1 MKSRIL
7 KTVGLIAAM
16 VSCIGMTA
24 FAAPSPAASTVVTA
38 VSSATDTDGN
48 AVNVSISSE
57 IPTEYTQAVADIKT
71 EAELKE
77 VLGSDFNANMTVADV
92 KEVTAPEGAKF
103 PLKITFA
110 MKGVTA
116 SSKVQILHYNAKKAA
131 WEKIDTTVADG
142 TVTGTFGSLSP
153 VAFVVDKT
161 TDKNLHAINAVFCGS
176 ELVRIQDMLPINF
189 GSENSVYIYTDKPE
203 DAQNNFKLLLWE
215 ISSATPFAKP
225 IECYVNK

>member
-16 VSCIGMTA
+16 VSCIGMTV

-38 VSSATDTDGN
+38 VNSATDASGN

-92 KEVTAPEGAKF
+92 KEVTAPEGATF
-103 PLKITFA
+103 PLTITFV

-116 SSKVQILHYNAKKAA
+116 SAKVQILHYTGSE
-131 WEKIDTTVADG
+131 WEKISTTVGEG
-142 TVTGTFGSLSP
+142 TVTGTFNSLSP

-161 TDKNLHAINAVFCGS
+161 TL
-176 ELVRIQDMLPINF
+176 
-189 GSENSVYIYTDKPE
+189 T
-203 DAQNNFKLLLWE
+203 
-215 ISSATPFAKP
+215 SATGTATSPATSATTVSAVAVLGLAAAATAFGLKKKA
-225 IECYVNK
+225 VR

>member
-38 VSSATDTDGN
+38 VSSATDADGN
-48 AVNVSISSE
+48 AVNVSITSE
-57 IPTEYTQAVADIKT
+57 IPAGYTQAVADIKT
-71 EAELKE
+71 EAKLKE

-110 MKGVTA
+110 MKADEIVEQFTNHRLFLFRI
-116 SSKVQILHYNAKKAA
+116 QILHYDAKKAA

-142 TVTGTFGSLSP
+142 TVTGTFSSLSP

-161 TDKNLHAINAVFCGS
+161 TL
-176 ELVRIQDMLPINF
+176 
-189 GSENSVYIYTDKPE
+189 T
-203 DAQNNFKLLLWE
+203 
-215 ISSATPFAKP
+215 SATGTATSPATSATTVSAVAVLGLAAVAAAFGLKKKA
-225 IECYVNK
+225 VR

>member
-57 IPTEYTQAVADIKT
+57 IPAEYTQAVADIKT
-71 EAELKE
+71 EAKLKE

-116 SSKVQILHYNAKKAA
+116 SSKVQILHYNGSA

-161 TDKNLHAINAVFCGS
+161 TL
-176 ELVRIQDMLPINF
+176 
-189 GSENSVYIYTDKPE
+189 T
-203 DAQNNFKLLLWE
+203 
-215 ISSATPFAKP
+215 SATGTATSPATSATAVSAVAVLGLAAVAAAFGLKKKA
-225 IECYVNK
+225 VR

>member
-48 AVNVSISSE
+48 AVDVSITSE
-57 IPTEYTQAVADIKT
+57 IPAEYTQAVADIKT
-71 EAELKE
+71 EAKLKE

-92 KEVTAPEGAKF
+92 KKVTAPEGAKF

-116 SSKVQILHYNAKKAA
+116 SSKVQILHYDAEKAA

-142 TVTGTFGSLSP
+142 TVTGTFSSLS
-153 VAFVVDKT
+153 
-161 TDKNLHAINAVFCGS
+161 
-176 ELVRIQDMLPINF
+176 LV
-189 GSENSVYIYTDKPE
+189 T
-203 DAQNNFKLLLWE
+203 
-215 ISSATPFAKP
+215 SATAVSAVAVLGLAAVAAFGLKKK
-225 IECYVNK
+225 VVR

>member
-48 AVNVSISSE
+48 AVNVSITSE
-57 IPTEYTQAVADIKT
+57 IPPEYTQAVADIKT
-71 EAELKE
+71 EAKLKE
-77 VLGSDFNANMTVADV
+77 VIGSDFNMTVADV

-103 PLKITFA
+103 PLKITFV

-116 SSKVQILHYNAKKAA
+116 SSKVQILHYNRSASA

-142 TVTGTFGSLSP
+142 TVTGTFSSLSP

-161 TDKNLHAINAVFCGS
+161 TLTSATGTATSPATSATAVSAVAVLGLAAVAAVFG
-176 ELVRIQDMLPINF
+176 LKKKAVR
-189 GSENSVYIYTDKPE
+189 
-203 DAQNNFKLLLWE
+203 
-215 ISSATPFAKP
+215 
-225 IECYVNK
+225 

>member
-48 AVNVSISSE
+48 AVNVSITSE
-57 IPTEYTQAVADIKT
+57 IPIEYTQAVADIKT
-71 EAELKE
+71 E
-77 VLGSDFNANMTVADV
+77 V

-103 PLKITFA
+103 PLKITFV

-116 SSKVQILHYNAKKAA
+116 SSKVQILHYNRSASA

-142 TVTGTFGSLSP
+142 TVTGTFSSLSP

-161 TDKNLHAINAVFCGS
+161 TLTSATGTATSPATSATAVSAVAVLGLAAVAAVFG
-176 ELVRIQDMLPINF
+176 LKKKAVR
-189 GSENSVYIYTDKPE
+189 
-203 DAQNNFKLLLWE
+203 
-215 ISSATPFAKP
+215 
-225 IECYVNK
+225 

>member
-16 VSCIGMTA
+16 VSCIGMTV

-38 VSSATDTDGN
+38 VNSATDASGN

-57 IPTEYTQAVADIKT
+57 IPTKYTQAVADIKT
-71 EAELKE
+71 EAKLEE

-92 KEVTAPEGAKF
+92 KEVTAPEGATF
-103 PLKITFA
+103 PLTITFA

-116 SSKVQILHYNAKKAA
+116 STKVQILHYTGSE
-131 WEKIDTTVADG
+131 WEKISTTVGEG
-142 TVTGTFGSLSP
+142 TVKGTFNSLSP

-161 TDKNLHAINAVFCGS
+161 TLSSTTGTTASPA
-176 ELVRIQDMLPINF
+176 
-189 GSENSVYIYTDKPE
+189 T
-203 DAQNNFKLLLWE
+203 
-215 ISSATPFAKP
+215 SATTVSAVAVLGLAAAVTAFGLKKKA
-225 IECYVNK
+225 VR

>member
-48 AVNVSISSE
+48 AVNVSITSE
-57 IPTEYTQAVADIKT
+57 IPAEYTQAVADIKT
-71 EAELKE
+71 EAKLKE
-77 VLGSDFNANMTVADV
+77 VIGSDFNANMTVA
-92 KEVTAPEGAKF
+92 EVTAPEGAKF
-103 PLKITFA
+103 PLKITFV

-116 SSKVQILHYNAKKAA
+116 SSKVQILHYNRSASA

-142 TVTGTFGSLSP
+142 TVTGTFSSLSP

-161 TDKNLHAINAVFCGS
+161 TL
-176 ELVRIQDMLPINF
+176 
-189 GSENSVYIYTDKPE
+189 T
-203 DAQNNFKLLLWE
+203 
-215 ISSATPFAKP
+215 SATGTATSPATSATAVSAVAVLGLAAVAVAFGLKKKA
-225 IECYVNK
+225 VR

>member
-38 VSSATDTDGN
+38 VSSATDADGN
-48 AVNVSISSE
+48 AVNVSITS
-57 IPTEYTQAVADIKT
+57 
-71 EAELKE
+71 
-77 VLGSDFNANMTVADV
+77 
-92 KEVTAPEGAKF
+92 KF

-116 SSKVQILHYNAKKAA
+116 SSKVQILHYDAKKAA

-142 TVTGTFGSLSP
+142 TVTGTFSSLSP

-161 TDKNLHAINAVFCGS
+161 TL
-176 ELVRIQDMLPINF
+176 
-189 GSENSVYIYTDKPE
+189 T
-203 DAQNNFKLLLWE
+203 
-215 ISSATPFAKP
+215 SATGTATSPATSATTVSAVAVLGLAAVAAAFGLKKKA
-225 IECYVNK
+225 VR

>member
-16 VSCIGMTA
+16 VSCIGMTV

-57 IPTEYTQAVADIKT
+57 IPAKYTQAVADIKT
-71 EAELKE
+71 EAKLKE

-92 KEVTAPEGAKF
+92 KEVTAPEGATF
-103 PLKITFA
+103 PLTITFA

-116 SSKVQILHYNAKKAA
+116 SAKVQILHYTGSE
-131 WEKIDTTVADG
+131 WEKISTTVGEG
-142 TVTGTFGSLSP
+142 TVTGTFNSLSP

-161 TDKNLHAINAVFCGS
+161 TLSSTTGTTASPA
-176 ELVRIQDMLPINF
+176 
-189 GSENSVYIYTDKPE
+189 T
-203 DAQNNFKLLLWE
+203 
-215 ISSATPFAKP
+215 SATTVSAVAVLGLAAAVTAFGLKKKA
-225 IECYVNK
+225 VR

>member
-38 VSSATDTDGN
+38 VNSATDASGN

-92 KEVTAPEGAKF
+92 KEVTAPEGATF
-103 PLKITFA
+103 PLTITFA

-116 SSKVQILHYNAKKAA
+116 SAKVQILHYTGSE
-131 WEKIDTTVADG
+131 WEKISTTVGEG
-142 TVTGTFGSLSP
+142 TVTGTFNSLSP

-161 TDKNLHAINAVFCGS
+161 TLSSTTGTTASPA
-176 ELVRIQDMLPINF
+176 
-189 GSENSVYIYTDKPE
+189 T
-203 DAQNNFKLLLWE
+203 
-215 ISSATPFAKP
+215 SATTVSAVAVLGLAAAVTAFGLKKKA
-225 IECYVNK
+225 VR

>member
-48 AVNVSISSE
+48 AVNVSITSE
-57 IPTEYTQAVADIKT
+57 IPPEYTQAVADIKT
-71 EAELKE
+71 EAKLKE
-77 VLGSDFNANMTVADV
+77 VIGSDFNANMTVADV

-103 PLKITFA
+103 PLKITFV

-116 SSKVQILHYNAKKAA
+116 SSKVKILHYNRSASA

-142 TVTGTFGSLSP
+142 TVTGTFSSLSP

-161 TDKNLHAINAVFCGS
+161 TL
-176 ELVRIQDMLPINF
+176 
-189 GSENSVYIYTDKPE
+189 T
-203 DAQNNFKLLLWE
+203 
-215 ISSATPFAKP
+215 SATGTATSPATSATAVSAVAVLGLAAVAAAFGLKKKA
-225 IECYVNK
+225 VR

>member
-48 AVNVSISSE
+48 AVNVSITSE
-57 IPTEYTQAVADIKT
+57 IPIEYTQAVADIKT
-71 EAELKE
+71 EAKLKE
-77 VLGSDFNANMTVADV
+77 VIGSDFNANMTVADV

-103 PLKITFA
+103 PLKITFV

-116 SSKVQILHYNAKKAA
+116 SSKVQILHLKK
-131 WEKIDTTVADG
+131 V
-142 TVTGTFGSLSP
+142 
-153 VAFVVDKT
+153 
-161 TDKNLHAINAVFCGS
+161 
-176 ELVRIQDMLPINF
+176 Q
-189 GSENSVYIYTDKPE
+189 
-203 DAQNNFKLLLWE
+203 KLLLMGNLLKNMSVKE
-215 ISSATPFAKP
+215 ILKSLTVTISAWN
-225 IECYVNK
+225 VSHSLWML

>member
-48 AVNVSISSE
+48 AVNVSITSE
-57 IPTEYTQAVADIKT
+57 IPAGYTQAVADIKT
-71 EAELKE
+71 EAKLKE
-77 VLGSDFNANMTVADV
+77 VIGSDFNANMTVADV

-103 PLKITFA
+103 PLKITFV

-116 SSKVQILHYNAKKAA
+116 SSKVQILHYNRSASA
-131 WEKIDTTVADG
+131 WEKIDT
-142 TVTGTFGSLSP
+142 P

-161 TDKNLHAINAVFCGS
+161 TLT
-176 ELVRIQDMLPINF
+176 
-189 GSENSVYIYTDKPE
+189 SVTGTATSP
-203 DAQNNFKLLLWE
+203 AT
-215 ISSATPFAKP
+215 SATAVSAVAVLGLAAVAVAFGLKKKA
-225 IECYVNK
+225 VR

>member
-48 AVNVSISSE
+48 AVNVSITSE
-57 IPTEYTQAVADIKT
+57 IPAGYTQAVADIKT
-71 EAELKE
+71 EAKLKE
-77 VLGSDFNANMTVADV
+77 VIGSDFNANMTVADV

-116 SSKVQILHYNAKKAA
+116 SSKVQILHYDAKKAA

-142 TVTGTFGSLSP
+142 TVTGTFSSLSP

-161 TDKNLHAINAVFCGS
+161 TLT
-176 ELVRIQDMLPINF
+176 
-189 GSENSVYIYTDKPE
+189 SVTGTATSP
-203 DAQNNFKLLLWE
+203 AT
-215 ISSATPFAKP
+215 SATAVSAVAVLGLAAVAVAFGLKKKA
-225 IECYVNK
+225 VR

>member
-16 VSCIGMTA
+16 VSCIGMTV

-92 KEVTAPEGAKF
+92 KEVTAPEGATF
-103 PLKITFA
+103 PLTITFA

-116 SSKVQILHYNAKKAA
+116 SAKVQILHYTGSE
-131 WEKIDTTVADG
+131 WEKISTTVGEG
-142 TVTGTFGSLSP
+142 TVTGTFNSLSP

-161 TDKNLHAINAVFCGS
+161 TLSSTTGTTASPA
-176 ELVRIQDMLPINF
+176 
-189 GSENSVYIYTDKPE
+189 T
-203 DAQNNFKLLLWE
+203 
-215 ISSATPFAKP
+215 SATTVSAVAVLGLAAAATAFGLKKKA
-225 IECYVNK
+225 VR

>member
-48 AVNVSISSE
+48 AVNVSITSE
-57 IPTEYTQAVADIKT
+57 IPAEYTQAVADIKT
-71 EAELKE
+71 EAKLKE

-116 SSKVQILHYNAKKAA
+116 SSKVQILHYNGSAG
-131 WEKIDTTVADG
+131 EKIDTTVADG
-142 TVTGTFGSLSP
+142 TVTGTFSSLSP

-161 TDKNLHAINAVFCGS
+161 TL
-176 ELVRIQDMLPINF
+176 
-189 GSENSVYIYTDKPE
+189 T
-203 DAQNNFKLLLWE
+203 
-215 ISSATPFAKP
+215 SATGTATSPATSATAVSAVAVLGLAAVAVAFGLKKKA
-225 IECYVNK
+225 VR

>member
-38 VSSATDTDGN
+38 VSSATDI
-48 AVNVSISSE
+48 SITSE
-57 IPTEYTQAVADIKT
+57 IPAEYTQAVADIKT
-71 EAELKE
+71 EAKLKE

-116 SSKVQILHYNAKKAA
+116 SSKVQILHYDAEKAA

-142 TVTGTFGSLSP
+142 TVTGTFSSLSP

-161 TDKNLHAINAVFCGS
+161 TL
-176 ELVRIQDMLPINF
+176 
-189 GSENSVYIYTDKPE
+189 T
-203 DAQNNFKLLLWE
+203 
-215 ISSATPFAKP
+215 SATGTATSPATSATTVSAVAVLGLAAVAAAFGLKKKA
-225 IECYVNK
+225 VR

>member
-48 AVNVSISSE
+48 AVNVSITSE
-57 IPTEYTQAVADIKT
+57 IPIEYTQAVADIKT
-71 EAELKE
+71 EAKLKE
-77 VLGSDFNANMTVADV
+77 VIGSDFNANMTVADV

-103 PLKITFA
+103 PLKITFV

-116 SSKVQILHYNAKKAA
+116 SSKVQILHYNRSASA
-131 WEKIDTTVADG
+131 W
-142 TVTGTFGSLSP
+142 
-153 VAFVVDKT
+153 
-161 TDKNLHAINAVFCGS
+161 
-176 ELVRIQDMLPINF
+176 
-189 GSENSVYIYTDKPE
+189 
-203 DAQNNFKLLLWE
+203 
-215 ISSATPFAKP
+215 
-225 IECYVNK
+225 

>member
-16 VSCIGMTA
+16 VSCIGMTV

-38 VSSATDTDGN
+38 VSNATDTDGN
-48 AVNVSISSE
+48 AVNVSITSE

-92 KEVTAPEGAKF
+92 KEVTAPEGATF
-103 PLKITFA
+103 PLTITFA
-110 MKGVTA
+110 MKGVTD
-116 SSKVQILHYNAKKAA
+116 STKVQILHYTGSE
-131 WEKIDTTVADG
+131 WEKISTTVGEG
-142 TVTGTFGSLSP
+142 TVTGTFNSLSP

-161 TDKNLHAINAVFCGS
+161 TLSSTTGTTASPA
-176 ELVRIQDMLPINF
+176 
-189 GSENSVYIYTDKPE
+189 T
-203 DAQNNFKLLLWE
+203 
-215 ISSATPFAKP
+215 SATTVSAVAVLGLAAAVTAFGLKKKA
-225 IECYVNK
+225 VR

>member
-48 AVNVSISSE
+48 AVNVSITSE

-71 EAELKE
+71 EAKLKE
-77 VLGSDFNANMTVADV
+77 VIGSDFNANMTVADV

-103 PLKITFA
+103 PLKITFV

-116 SSKVQILHYNAKKAA
+116 SSKVQILHYNRSASA
-131 WEKIDTTVADG
+131 WEKIDTTV
-142 TVTGTFGSLSP
+142 TGTFSSLSP

-161 TDKNLHAINAVFCGS
+161 TLTSATGTATSPATSATAVSAVAVLGLAAVAAVFG
-176 ELVRIQDMLPINF
+176 LKKKAVR
-189 GSENSVYIYTDKPE
+189 
-203 DAQNNFKLLLWE
+203 
-215 ISSATPFAKP
+215 
-225 IECYVNK
+225 

>member
-38 VSSATDTDGN
+38 VSSATDADGN
-48 AVNVSISSE
+48 AVNVSITSE
-57 IPTEYTQAVADIKT
+57 IPAEYTQAVADIKT
-71 EAELKE
+71 EAKLKE

-116 SSKVQILHYNAKKAA
+116 SSKVQILHYNGSA

-142 TVTGTFGSLSP
+142 TVTGTFSKLSP

-161 TDKNLHAINAVFCGS
+161 TL
-176 ELVRIQDMLPINF
+176 
-189 GSENSVYIYTDKPE
+189 T
-203 DAQNNFKLLLWE
+203 
-215 ISSATPFAKP
+215 SATGTATAASPSTATAASAVAVLGLAAVAAAFGLKKKA
-225 IECYVNK
+225 VR

>member
-48 AVNVSISSE
+48 AVNVSITSE
-57 IPTEYTQAVADIKT
+57 IPIEYTQAVADIKT
-71 EAELKE
+71 EAKLKE
-77 VLGSDFNANMTVADV
+77 VIGDFNANMTVADV

-103 PLKITFA
+103 PLKITFV

-116 SSKVQILHYNAKKAA
+116 SSKVQILHYNRSASA

-142 TVTGTFGSLSP
+142 TVTGTFSSLSP

-161 TDKNLHAINAVFCGS
+161 TLTSATGTATSPATSATAVSAVAVLGLAAVAAVFG
-176 ELVRIQDMLPINF
+176 LKKKAVR
-189 GSENSVYIYTDKPE
+189 
-203 DAQNNFKLLLWE
+203 
-215 ISSATPFAKP
+215 
-225 IECYVNK
+225 

>member
-48 AVNVSISSE
+48 AVNVSITSE
-57 IPTEYTQAVADIKT
+57 IPIEYTQAVADIKT
-71 EAELKE
+71 EAKLKE
-77 VLGSDFNANMTVADV
+77 VIGSDFNANMTVADV

-103 PLKITFA
+103 PLKITFV

-116 SSKVQILHYNAKKAA
+116 SSKVQILHYNRSASA

-142 TVTGTFGSLSP
+142 TVTGTFSSLSP

-161 TDKNLHAINAVFCGS
+161 TGTATSPATSATAVSAVAVLGLAAVAAVFG
-176 ELVRIQDMLPINF
+176 LKKKAVR
-189 GSENSVYIYTDKPE
+189 
-203 DAQNNFKLLLWE
+203 
-215 ISSATPFAKP
+215 
-225 IECYVNK
+225 

>member
-48 AVNVSISSE
+48 AVNVSITSE
-57 IPTEYTQAVADIKT
+57 IPIEYTQAVADIKT
-71 EAELKE
+71 EAKLKE

-92 KEVTAPEGAKF
+92 KKVTAPEGAEF

-116 SSKVQILHYNAKKAA
+116 SSKVQILHYRCRTTAA

-142 TVTGTFGSLSP
+142 TVTGTFSSLSP

-161 TDKNLHAINAVFCGS
+161 TLTSATGTAITGYK
-176 ELVRIQDMLPINF
+176 R
-189 GSENSVYIYTDKPE
+189 NSC
-203 DAQNNFKLLLWE
+203 
-215 ISSATPFAKP
+215 ISSCSTWTGSSSSS
-225 IECYVNK
+225 IRS